1 MGLLTSVNNLNYTLQ
16 AKEEEKKAKEAERKA
31 KEKERQK
38 AKEEKE
44 AKERIKNEIDSYLL
58 DTFKTFLLENGS
70 NNIYYFYNIN
80 KKTEL
85 LNNIYNMHTLERINI
100 MPKGKKYVSTYIAYK
115 KFITIY
121 FNNNYYKIL
130 KKAEEEAKRNEEY
143 EIYAQLTTPKKEKY
157 QQETPTQPIKKAKH
171 IDFNKIN
178 KVINI
183 IFTIILIVLF
193 FPIAILIAACKNQK

>member
-16 AKEEEKKAKEAERKA
+16 EKEKERKRKELERVKKESERRHKEEEKENINYIKSKISNFLRIEFQKELYMNSTNVYE
-31 KEKERQK
+31 
-38 AKEEKE
+38 
-44 AKERIKNEIDSYLL
+44 
-58 DTFKTFLLENGS
+58 
-70 NNIYYFYNIN
+70 FYNIN
-80 KKTEL
+80 KKEFL
-85 LNNIYNMHTLERINI
+85 FYKFYNNLAMKENI
-100 MPKGKKYVSTYIAYK
+100 KMDYK
-115 KFITIY
+115 PFILDF
-121 FNNNYYKIL
+121 FNSNYYKIL
-130 KKAEEEAKRNEEY
+130 KQVEAEAKKNEEY
-143 EIYAQLTTPKKEKY
+143 KIYAQLITPKEEEY

>member
-1 MGLLTSVNNLNYTLQ
+1 MGLLTSVNNINYKL
-16 AKEEEKKAKEAERKA
+16 EEEKKAREEERKA

-44 AKERIKNEIDSYLL
+44 AKERIKNEIEQ
-58 DTFKTFLLENGS
+58 FLHIEFNENLQKFGS
-70 NNIYYFYNIN
+70 NYVIEYYNIN
-80 KKTEL
+80 KVHALLGAIWSQYIIEKEIKLKNKKT
-85 LNNIYNMHTLERINI
+85 YTTRII
-100 MPKGKKYVSTYIAYK
+100 QYEKFIEDYFYK
-115 KFITIY
+115 K
-121 FNNNYYKIL
+121 YYKIL
-130 KKAEEEAKRNEEY
+130 KEEEEIAKKNEEY
-143 EIYAQLTTPKKEKY
+143 KIYAQLTTPKKEEY
-157 QQETPTQPIKKAKH
+157 QQETPAEPIKKEKH